1 MTTKYH
7 MMSRTFIEGLRVTIG
22 HHWYSQISDLGRKK
36 SLGLKMGA
44 RIYGENVGGFFLDPL
59 LMWYT

>member
-1 MTTKYH
+1 
-7 MMSRTFIEGLRVTIG
+7 MSRTFIEGLRVTIG